1 MTEPLNVKGKTI
13 LVVQAHPDDADFY
26 CGATVARFA
35 SKGARVIYLVCTDG
49 SKGTQ
54 DAQMQ
59 PERLAQIRREEQIAS
74 NCILGV
80 TETRFLG
87 FPDLEC
93 PQGTALREKLVR
105 EYRTIRPDILMT
117 FDPWKFY
124 ELHPDHTAV
133 GHEALYAR
141 LAAKMPLSFQEHLHE
156 GLRQIDDHEIL
167 LFKTDNPDTWYEA
180 EGFLDVK
187 RKALLCHKSQ
197 FGESVFGSASEIDR
211 LLGHALALNPK
222 TGKVSEAFKRIT
234 IDAMQY

>member
-1 MTEPLNVKGKTI
+1 MTKPLEVKGKTI

-35 SKGARVIYLVCTDG
+35 REGAGIIYLICTDG

-54 DAQMQ
+54 DAHMQ
-59 PERLAQIRREEQIAS
+59 PERLAKVRREEQLAS
-74 NCILGV
+74 NRILGV
-80 TETRFLG
+80 AETRFLG

-133 GHEALYAR
+133 GREALYAR
-141 LAAKMPLSFQEHLHE
+141 LAAKMPLSFPEHLRE
-156 GLRQIDDHEIL
+156 GLQKAEDHELL

-180 EGFLDVK
+180 EEFMNAK
-187 RKALLCHKSQ
+187 REALLCHESQ
-197 FGESVFGSASEIDR
+197 FGESVFGSAAHVDR
-211 LLGHALALNPK
+211 LLGHTLAPNPK
-222 TGKVSEAFKRIT
+222 TGKASEAFKRIT
-234 IDAMQY
+234 IEAMQY